1 LEEHALK
8 QQPAQLGK
16 SVIYQSSKV
25 MRQYFSGLRDQLKE
39 LPDPRLRHCYMIDEI
54 AMGSISMFLFKEATR
69 NAFNND
75 RTEPRFKENYRKIF
89 NLRLPHMDTG
99 VRQIPRFK

>member
-16 SVIYQSSKV
+16 TVIYQSAKV

-39 LPDPRLRHCYMIDEI
+39 LPDP
-54 AMGSISMFLFKEATR
+54 
-69 NAFNND
+69 
-75 RTEPRFKENYRKIF
+75 KITA
-89 NLRLPHMDTG
+89 LLHD
-99 VRQIPRFK
+99 